1 MKIITR
7 DKKEL
12 SMEECTELLQ
22 ISKTSV
28 QNLLKKG
35 ELEAVYHNLGTG
47 TGGRVRRITLVSVAR
62 YTKNKIQGGN
72 NNE

>member
-28 QNLLKKG
+28 QNLLCIFHLSSALFPG
-35 ELEAVYHNLGTG
+35 
-47 TGGRVRRITLVSVAR
+47 
-62 YTKNKIQGGN
+62 IQST
-72 NNE
+72 